1 MSSSKNS
8 TLLGGSPPTTKNPSP
23 HLYQPDQ
30 HQNRK
35 ITREQ
40 KMLAE
45 QRRREAVKE
54 TSIDLLAIENLRA
67 MARMSEDEV
76 NQSKAIITC
85 FLAGDRDGKA
95 DAPEDMRGTKFM
107 EDFQNDVSNESCGAY
122 HYFHDP
128 SMPLPQ
134 PLPEKAT
141 PQLTQQTN
149 DNRSILSRATGTE
162 ERVICPDRDHADDS
176 NQMTTAAPQTKRKR
190 DDLNAENDNSSEL
203 NQSTRDAGT
212 QGNNSKALQSS
223 IQTAKTPACDDFLKI
238 DKNNWVC
245 NRCLPVHPSFRAVDA
260 TFTKKPSDDMKRRH
274 REHCLGEKADLSSL
288 VNSFHALTKSSKV
301 RFHHLSTK
309 EFKAVISSAVGGN
322 EEFVTLFTDDVRK
335 VWMSPKQIANSTTRV
350 KWSEFPSSNVQEEEL
365 LAALA
370 NFARSGVGFEFVEN
384 PHFENFFHLIAPD
397 YTKFNKDYLIK
408 CW

>member
-1 MSSSKNS
+1 MSSSKDS
-8 TLLGGSPPTTKNPSP
+8 TLLGGTPPAAKNPSP

-54 TSIDLLAIENLRA
+54 TSIDLLALENLRA

-85 FLAGDRDGKA
+85 FLAGDRGGKA
-95 DAPEDMRGTKFM
+95 DAPEYMRGSKCM

-122 HYFHDP
+122 HYFHDS

-134 PLPEKAT
+134 PLPQKTT
-141 PQLTQQTN
+141 PQPMQQTN
-149 DNRSILSRATGTE
+149 NNRSILSRATGTE
-162 ERVICPDRDHADDS
+162 EGLTCADRYHADDS
-176 NQMTTAAPQTKRKR
+176 NQVTTVAPQTKRKR

-203 NQSTRDAGT
+203 NQSAPDADT
-212 QGNNSKALQSS
+212 LGNNSKMLQSS
-223 IQTAKTPACDDFLKI
+223 IQTAKTPACDDFIKI

-245 NRCLPVHPSFRAVDA
+245 KSCLSVHPSFRAEDA
-260 TFTKKPSDDMKRRH
+260 AFTKKPSDDMKKRH
-274 REHCLGEKADLSSL
+274 SEHCLGEKADLSSL

-309 EFKAVISSAVGGN
+309 EFKAVISTAVGGN

-335 VWMSPKQIANSTTRV
+335 VWTSQKQIANLTTRV
-350 KWSEFPSSNVQEEEL
+350 KWSEFPYSKVKEEEIL
-365 LAALA
+365 FALA

-384 PHFENFFHLIAPD
+384 PHFEDFFRLIAPD
-397 YTKFNKDYLIK
+397 YTNFNKDDLIK